1 MKYLL
6 YLTLPCL
13 LVADSSFITIMEY
26 SSQLYKNPRGIGCQN
41 CHGEKGEGKLVANY
55 THNNVNKKFA
65 GSAINKLEWS
75 TFYYA
80 LNRSNNGMPRYYL
93 TEKEIQALY
102 LYINED
108 ELRKAEKEALKTKNE
123 TQRKEAPQ
131 AAVEEPKI
139 QKIEPKVQK
148 AEPKKEEPK
157 VQKVE
162 PKAEPK
168 KEKPKMKM
176 EDPRYQ
182 TFQKIEPKNEA
193 PKMLRY
199 EDYPDR

>member
-1 MKYLL
+1 
-6 YLTLPCL
+6 
-13 LVADSSFITIMEY
+13 MEY

-108 ELRKAEKEALKTKNE
+108 ELRKAEKEASKTKKE
-123 TQRKEAPQ
+123 EPRKEALKT
-131 AAVEEPKI
+131 AVEEPTV
-139 QKIEPKVQK
+139 QTIESKVQK
-148 AEPKKEEPK
+148 PEPKKEELK

-162 PKAEPK
+162 LK
-168 KEKPKMKM
+168 KEKPQMKI
-176 EDPRYQ
+176 EDPRFQ
-182 TFQKIEPKNEA
+182 RFQKMEPKNEA
-193 PKMLRY
+193 PKILRY